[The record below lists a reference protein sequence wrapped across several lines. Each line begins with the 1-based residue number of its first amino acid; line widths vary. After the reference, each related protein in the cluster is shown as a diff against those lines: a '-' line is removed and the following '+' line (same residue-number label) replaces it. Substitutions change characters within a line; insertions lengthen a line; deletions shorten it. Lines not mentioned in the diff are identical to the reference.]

1 MMADNKQ
8 VAEVDIAYQI
18 LRQSGQAMYFRE
30 LINQVLDIKA
40 KPVHSVAHA
49 ISEVHTQ
56 INMDS
61 RFAHFGKGM
70 WGLVDWAPQNSRR
83 TSGDDSAAAAVPA
96 TKRRERLL
104 EEIQQ
109 DYVAAT
115 VETGETE

>member
-1 MMADNKQ
+1 MLDLKQ
-8 VAEVDIAYQI
+8 AAEVDIAYHI
-18 LRQSGQAMYFRE
+18 LRQSGQAMYFRD

-40 KPVHSVAHA
+40 RPVHSLSHA

-61 RFAHFGKGM
+61 RFAHLGKGM
-70 WGLVDWAPQNSRR
+70 WGLIDWAPQNSRR
-83 TSGDDSAAAAVPA
+83 VSGEDGGATAVP
-96 TKRRERLL
+96 TTRRRERLL

-115 VETGETE
+115 SEVGEPE